1 MLPMLF
7 GAIKTIH
14 DAGYLHRDI
23 SPENIQI
30 RDNGLPVLLDFGSAR
45 RTIGNLS
52 DETETMLR
60 PGYAPIEQYTDDN
73 DSEQGA
79 RTDIYAVGAVLHTLI
94 VGSPPPVSVVRSIQ
108 DNYQPL
114 AELKPAGYSL
124 PLLQAVDKALALRV
138 EDRPQSID
146 AFAELIEMPVS
157 SIDDV
162 LSVKKTGTML
172 ALVEEE
178 EQAPATTDWRRYKVP
193 GMVAAGVLVGIIA
206 GGMLFS
212 GGGSEAQPAQSASTQ
227 PPAAVTPPVTTQT
240 ANAQPAP
247 SVAVKESKPAA
258 AAAPVAQVY
267 VRMREGEKLKL
278 NGEPHNTQPATNG
291 FASLKLAPGH
301 YEITL
306 QGNGQ
311 TREQTLEIAKPGTRL
326 INPSG

>member
-1 MLPMLF
+1 
-7 GAIKTIH
+7 
-14 DAGYLHRDI
+14 
-23 SPENIQI
+23 
-30 RDNGLPVLLDFGSAR
+30 
-45 RTIGNLS
+45 
-52 DETETMLR
+52 
-60 PGYAPIEQYTDDN
+60 
-73 DSEQGA
+73 
-79 RTDIYAVGAVLHTLI
+79 
-94 VGSPPPVSVVRSIQ
+94 IQ

-178 EQAPATTDWRRYKVP
+178 EQAPAATEWRRYKVP

-240 ANAQPAP
+240 ANAQTAP
-247 SVAVKESKPAA
+247 PVAVQESKPAA

-311 TREQTLEIAKPGTRL
+311 TREQTLEIAKPGTWL
-326 INPSG
+326 INPSS